1 MAGVARMPAHFVTRA
16 GLFNDLYAPLR
27 NFEAF
32 ASPLR
37 VDADAWHDGNTF
49 YIIIL
54 SYNSKPMH

>member
-1 MAGVARMPAHFVTRA
+1 MAGVARRPAHFVTRA
-16 GLFNDLYAPLR
+16 RLFNGLGAPLR

-37 VDADAWHDGNTF
+37 VDAGAWLDEKTF
-49 YIIIL
+49 HIIIL